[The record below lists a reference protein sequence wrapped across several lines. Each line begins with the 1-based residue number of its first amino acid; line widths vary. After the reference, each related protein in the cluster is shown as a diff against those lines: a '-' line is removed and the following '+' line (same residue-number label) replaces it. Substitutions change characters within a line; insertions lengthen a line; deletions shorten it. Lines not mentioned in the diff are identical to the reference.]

1 MTRTVLGLIA
11 DTHVPDRCRRLHPQV
26 LPIFARAGV
35 NAILHAGDISTP
47 DVLEQLESVAPVVAV
62 RGNRDWFG
70 FDDLPLK
77 RQITVGQVTIGLTH
91 GHGGLRP
98 YWSDKWRYII
108 FGPQP
113 FEKFTLRAMQM
124 FPQADVIVHGH
135 SHEPLIKHIQ
145 GKLVINPGSPCHQT
159 LPDKLPSVGLLT
171 IQGKNL
177 TPELIELI

>member
-1 MTRTVLGLIA
+1 
-11 DTHVPDRCRRLHPQV
+11 
-26 LPIFARAGV
+26 
-35 NAILHAGDISTP
+35 
-47 DVLEQLESVAPVVAV
+47 
-62 RGNRDWFG
+62 
-70 FDDLPLK
+70 
-77 RQITVGQVTIGLTH
+77 
-91 GHGGLRP
+91 GLRP

-159 LPDKLPSVGLLT
+159 LPDKPPSVGLLT

-177 TPELIELI
+177 TPELIELIYAKICVCDVCP